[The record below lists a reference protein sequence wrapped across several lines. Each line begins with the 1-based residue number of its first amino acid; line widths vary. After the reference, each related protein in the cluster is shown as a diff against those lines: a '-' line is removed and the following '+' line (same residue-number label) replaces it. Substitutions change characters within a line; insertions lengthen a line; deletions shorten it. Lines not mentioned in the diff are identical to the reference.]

1 MVDNLGLQI
10 MATYERVF
18 SVSTEALGRSK
29 AEQKAPLLAVAC
41 EAASLKARI
50 LHQQISGKNSED
62 SRTELKRIAAQM
74 LQLVKQ
80 CGSNHSPLKA
90 TAEII
95 GWAKLA
101 GKELP
106 SSALEV

>member
-1 MVDNLGLQI
+1 

-18 SVSTEALGRSK
+18 SVSTEALHRSED
-29 AEQKAPLLAVAC
+29 EQKPPLLAVAC
-41 EAASLKARI
+41 EAAGLKAKI
-50 LHQQISGKNSED
+50 LHQQMSGNKSED
-62 SRTELKRIAAQM
+62 CRTELKRIAAQM

-80 CGSNHSPLKA
+80 YSSNYSALKA

-106 SSALEV
+106 LSSLEV